1 MTGRP
6 NARSAGQRDG
16 SAATAPTTTDEA
28 EQEERQERLADS
40 IGDRLDKPMT
50 AAGVIFLLLV
60 LAETISRP
68 TGTVSTVFSIASWVL
83 WAAFVAEFVL
93 RLAIAPSWVGYLR
106 RNWWQLIFLAVP
118 FLRFLRAVRAVRA
131 ARMGRV
137 VSSAIRSSRTAGR
150 RLSSRLTTVG
160 VVTVIVVLA
169 GSQLFF
175 ETGEFE
181 DYSDALH
188 AATLATVSGTP
199 TGRDHGLV
207 QLLEVGLI
215 VYSVAVFAALA
226 GSIGAY
232 FLERNASD
240 AALAAR
246 AAAPAPVEG

>member
-6 NARSAGQRDG
+6 SGPSAEGRG
-16 SAATAPTTTDEA
+16 GATTAAPTGDEA
-28 EQEERQERLADS
+28 EQRERLADS
-40 IGDRLDKPMT
+40 VADRLDKPMT
-50 AAGVIFLLLV
+50 AAGVVFLLLV
-60 LAETISRP
+60 LAETISKP
-68 TGTVSTVFSIASWVL
+68 TGTTSTVFSITSWAL
-83 WAAFVAEFVL
+83 WVAFVGEFVL
-93 RLAIAPSWVGYLR
+93 RLAIAPSWARYLR

-150 RLSSRLTTVG
+150 RLSSRLMTVG

-175 ETGEFE
+175 EIGEFE

-199 TGRDHGLV
+199 TGSDHGLV
-207 QLLEVGLI
+207 QLVEVGLI

-240 AALAAR
+240 ASVAAR
-246 AAAPAPVEG
+246 ASAGGTVEP